1 MLKRIWL
8 FLATNLA
15 IIILL
20 SIVMFIIE
28 YFFGIRLTW
37 YSYIFVVALVI
48 WIWGSTI
55 SLFMSKWSAKRAYKL
70 QIIKAED
77 VYKLSSKEK
86 LVWETVQS
94 LAERNNIKMPELGIY
109 TDKEANAFAT
119 WATKNS
125 SLVAVSSGL
134 LETMTEAEIEWVI
147 GHEMAHILNWD
158 MVTMALLQWVLNVF
172 VIFAARVIW
181 RAISAFVDEEWA
193 LIAYYVSAIL
203 LEFVFWLIASMI
215 AMWFSRHREFRADE
229 WSAKYLWKEKMI
241 SWLQA
246 LQRMQSIWKWEKDSF
261 ATMKISSNKKRGF
274 MANLFSTHPDLEAR
288 IANLENKTF

>member
-77 VYKLSSKEK
+77 VYKLNSKEK